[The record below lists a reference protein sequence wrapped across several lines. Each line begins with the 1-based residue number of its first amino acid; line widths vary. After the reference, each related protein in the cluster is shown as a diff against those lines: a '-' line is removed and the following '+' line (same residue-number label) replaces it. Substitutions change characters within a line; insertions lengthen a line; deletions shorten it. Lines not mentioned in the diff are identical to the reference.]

1 MAEHILDSTDFST
14 VNASTNT
21 LIAGALPQAAIDFYN
36 PTIVVN
42 TWYRYYDVL
51 GTSVSELLGVLDLSS
66 GPLSPHNGIIQQ
78 LSNLTIGRSY
88 DIEISQILA
97 LVGSARVLIY
107 AGTTLKSTHNLESVV
122 MSQTI
127 SFIATTTEDTLV
139 IDIQQ
144 LLPLAGNLLRID
156 TINVIA
162 TRPQAPYLTGYAIKP
177 DTVTSLGEVL
187 FTDGTNVAMRANQ
200 VTCEAYGYTYNKAT
214 SICNAFRYNTNLET
228 TINNINNTNNG
239 SGNTNQLGSN
249 TIQVNGTQNTTRG
262 FNNNC
267 LINGNKNEI
276 ANSVNNATVFGTR
289 GEATATNSTVL
300 GCNESD
306 SLLGFKQSMHLMYGR
321 QTITSGWSASYLNNT
336 TASFLNVP
344 DNTAMYF
351 HAEVLAVRVG
361 GTAVAGAPGDFA
373 SWVERGVIINKSG
386 VTSIVRERDTIKSS
400 GTVTGWLTTSA
411 VSGSNTNFLLNV
423 KGAANVT
430 IEWAGNIR
438 FTQIKTG
445 VAL

>member
-42 TWYRYYDVL
+42 TWYRYYESIGL
-51 GTSVSELLGVLDLSS
+51 SPSVNESGGVLILNAIITT
-66 GPLSPHNGIIQQ
+66 PHNGIIQQ

-88 DIEISQILA
+88 DIEIDYSAIMI
-97 LVGSARVLIY
+97 GSARVLIY
-107 AGTTLKSTHNLESVV
+107 SGTTLKSTHDLALGVL
-122 MSQTI
+122 SQTI
-127 SFIATTTEDTLV
+127 TFIATTTEDTLV
-139 IDIQQ
+139 IDTEFTTVT
-144 LLPLAGNLLRID
+144 NLLMID

-177 DTVTSLGEVL
+177 DTVTSLGEVF
-187 FTDGTNVAMRANQ
+187 FTDGTNTGMRANQ
-200 VTCEAYGYTYNKAT
+200 VTCEAYGYTYNIAT
-214 SICNAFRYNTNLET
+214 GTCNSFRYNTNLES

-239 SGNTNQLGSN
+239 AGNTNQLGSN
-249 TIQVNGTQNTTRG
+249 TIQINGTQNTTRG

-267 LINGNKNEI
+267 LINGNRNEI

-300 GCNESD
+300 GCTESD

-336 TASFLNVP
+336 TGSFLNVP

-351 HAEVLAVRVG
+351 HAEVLAVRIG